1 MPEMIGRKLGK
12 YELVERL
19 GRGGMA
25 EVYKAYQP
33 GVERHVAIK
42 VMHGHLSDNPELV
55 QRFQREARSIG
66 QLQHAHI
73 GRVID
78 FDVEAD
84 VSYMVMEYIQGGT
97 LDSYLKQKKVLPVDE
112 AVRITLHLADAL
124 AYAHQRGMIHRDIKP
139 GNILFSDESH
149 NHALLTDFGIARL
162 LDEQK
167 QMTMTGALIGTPNY
181 MSPEAARGEPCD
193 ARADIYSLG
202 VVLYEMVTGR
212 TPYAADT
219 PYSFLMKQ
227 ANEPLPPPR
236 TLNPKLPVALE
247 AIILKALA
255 KEPAARYQSAT
266 DFATALRMAQAVAD
280 STATGPLPM
289 AHPKRSTRTGLAL
302 AAVGV
307 IAIALI
313 TVFALLSL
321 DSGAPSTQLEPTV
334 TAEQVAAVATA
345 TTAPA
350 QTTELTSS
358 TATTSRAIT
367 TTPLTTTLVTT
378 ATTTLSDSAALM
390 TSAVDSGSA
399 PLTSTAILTGAT
411 PITATVAP
419 TTTLATT
426 ATRPATATMLAA
438 TPLGTLHFVDTD
450 AIRAGGFQLTLNQMR
465 LPPADYHYEL
475 WLVGDGD
482 VAQKLGT
489 PTVEQGRIR
498 YQGESDQSLLAGYS
512 RAELR
517 VVPDNGDGTG
527 EVILVSSQ
535 PPVLVAALRDLLTGD
550 SATSAGL
557 LPNAN
562 AQFAIALQHG
572 GFLAEALTAAN
583 LDEARRHAEHIVNIL
598 DGADGVH
605 FGDLNGD
612 GQAQNPGDGYG
623 VRTYL
628 TDAATTVET
637 LLTTITQTTSLPFY
651 GGRVVAAQQNSL
663 DALTAAIES
672 VLKVFA
678 ADTVEEAQP
687 FAAVV
692 NTQLAAL
699 LAGRDLDENGVLD
712 PLRDEGGLRAA
723 HEYALRLADYAFT
736 NPTAAQT
743 TIAAPQPPVGFL
755 RFSDGAP
762 LTTTAT
768 ADAGYGDY
776 GSDSYGSSNDSTTN
790 APDGPVPA
798 SRFTLEL
805 NHLPLPPAG
814 SQYVVWLGNDEG
826 EEHALGALPLSAS
839 VVLTG
844 ATNENLLLDY
854 NRVVITSEPIGDL
867 PASRGEQIRF
877 SGEHTT
883 AFMTPFRTALFV
895 SEPYQ
900 TGLLSGARRQMTI
913 AIAHSGFLEDALDD
927 NLDEARRHAEHII
940 NVIEGK
946 TGQHFGDLDGDGMAQ
961 DPGDGFG
968 VRPYLAA
975 AREAMAQ
982 ATAAMTATA
991 DSRFFAERYLAAND
1005 HTLVLLEKAYEK
1017 ALQIFAADSADE
1029 ARPFAT
1035 ELRVLLD
1042 AALNGEDVDGNG
1054 VVDPLADE
1062 GGILVLYEAGL
1073 LLGEFAIYPNTAQ

>member
-112 AVRITLHLADAL
+112 AVRITLQLADAL

-149 NHALLTDFGIARL
+149 SHALLTDFGIARL

-358 TATTSRAIT
+358 TAITSTAST
-367 TTPLTTTLVTT
+367 TTPVTT
-378 ATTTLSDSAALM
+378 ATTTLSDTAALSV
-390 TSAVDSGSA
+390 SAVVSGSA
-399 PLTSTAILTGAT
+399 PLTR
-411 PITATVAP
+411 PI
-419 TTTLATT
+419 
-426 ATRPATATMLAA
+426 
-438 TPLGTLHFVDTD
+438 
-450 AIRAGGFQLTLNQMR
+450 
-465 LPPADYHYEL
+465 
-475 WLVGDGD
+475 
-482 VAQKLGT
+482 
-489 PTVEQGRIR
+489 
-498 YQGESDQSLLAGYS
+498 SD
-512 RAELR
+512 
-517 VVPDNGDGTG
+517 
-527 EVILVSSQ
+527 
-535 PPVLVAALRDLLTGD
+535 
-550 SATSAGL
+550 
-557 LPNAN
+557 
-562 AQFAIALQHG
+562 H
-572 GFLAEALTAAN
+572 ALTCC
-583 LDEARRHAEHIVNIL
+583 
-598 DGADGVH
+598 
-605 FGDLNGD
+605 
-612 GQAQNPGDGYG
+612 
-623 VRTYL
+623 
-628 TDAATTVET
+628 
-637 LLTTITQTTSLPFY
+637 
-651 GGRVVAAQQNSL
+651 
-663 DALTAAIES
+663 
-672 VLKVFA
+672 
-678 ADTVEEAQP
+678 
-687 FAAVV
+687 
-692 NTQLAAL
+692 
-699 LAGRDLDENGVLD
+699 
-712 PLRDEGGLRAA
+712 
-723 HEYALRLADYAFT
+723 
-736 NPTAAQT
+736 
-743 TIAAPQPPVGFL
+743 
-755 RFSDGAP
+755 
-762 LTTTAT
+762 
-768 ADAGYGDY
+768 
-776 GSDSYGSSNDSTTN
+776 
-790 APDGPVPA
+790 A
-798 SRFTLEL
+798 S
-805 NHLPLPPAG
+805 A
-814 SQYVVWLGNDEG
+814 
-826 EEHALGALPLSAS
+826 
-839 VVLTG
+839 
-844 ATNENLLLDY
+844 
-854 NRVVITSEPIGDL
+854 
-867 PASRGEQIRF
+867 
-877 SGEHTT
+877 
-883 AFMTPFRTALFV
+883 
-895 SEPYQ
+895 
-900 TGLLSGARRQMTI
+900 
-913 AIAHSGFLEDALDD
+913 
-927 NLDEARRHAEHII
+927 
-940 NVIEGK
+940 
-946 TGQHFGDLDGDGMAQ
+946 
-961 DPGDGFG
+961 
-968 VRPYLAA
+968 
-975 AREAMAQ
+975 
-982 ATAAMTATA
+982 
-991 DSRFFAERYLAAND
+991 
-1005 HTLVLLEKAYEK
+1005 
-1017 ALQIFAADSADE
+1017 
-1029 ARPFAT
+1029 
-1035 ELRVLLD
+1035 
-1042 AALNGEDVDGNG
+1042 
-1054 VVDPLADE
+1054 
-1062 GGILVLYEAGL
+1062 
-1073 LLGEFAIYPNTAQ
+1073 